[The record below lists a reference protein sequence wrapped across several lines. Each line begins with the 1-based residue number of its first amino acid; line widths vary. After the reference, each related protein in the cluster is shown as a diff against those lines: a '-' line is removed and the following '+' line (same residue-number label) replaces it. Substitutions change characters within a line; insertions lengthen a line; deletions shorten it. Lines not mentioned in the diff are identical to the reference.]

1 MVSHAIIYGLLFAIV
16 GVGVYLGLV
25 FQDNRKKSK
34 QLIIAQE
41 KQAELMADVRMLKET
56 YQSGNLSEEQRQKI
70 KDLYSEAVNDLKKQ
84 SEIVASLNQGA

>member
-84 SEIVASLNQGA
+84 SEIVAALNQGA